1 MINSIPKA
9 VVEAENTELVAEEI
23 GGQIGGQIGGT
34 IENLTDRQKE
44 VFEII
49 ADNPK
54 VSRKR
59 IAEILQ
65 INESA
70 VQDHT
75 DALKNKNIIKRE
87 GGTRGFWLIL

>member
-23 GGQIGGQIGGT
+23 GGQIGGQI
-34 IENLTDRQKE
+34 NFLTERQKE

-49 ADNPK
+49 VNNPK
-54 VSRKR
+54 VTRKR

-75 DALKNKNIIKRE
+75 DALKNKNIIKRK
-87 GGTRGFWLIL
+87 GGTRGFWLILLKK